1 MVGEVLGKRYKI
13 LSKLGSGGMAEVY
26 KAHCLILNRTVA
38 IKVLRPQFASND
50 EFVERFRREAQAA
63 ASLSHPNI
71 VSIYDVGKDEE
82 ERYYIVME
90 YVSGTSLK
98 EAIERA
104 GRLPPQ
110 RAARIGWQILAALQ
124 RAHENGIVH
133 RDIKPHNV
141 MVTSDERVKVTD
153 FGIAR
158 ALSSSTLTET
168 GTIIGTVN
176 YFSPEQARG
185 EAVEAQSDIYSLGVV
200 LYEMLTG
207 AVPFKGESP
216 ISIALQHLQ
225 TVVTPPSQLN
235 PEIPKGLERVVV
247 KALEKSPERR
257 YQDARQMM
265 RALEPYA
272 FPGNDYEVVHAD
284 INGNDDTT
292 ITDLPTQVLTSP
304 SDLGANMEETLVRRK
319 SNKKKNPRQAIFVTL
334 FLILALLALAGGVM
348 IMLPE
353 WLYVEEVRVPDFA
366 GKTLEEA
373 KALASKAHIRLDD
386 PDMRYDEAVPPNR
399 VISQRPAAYE
409 RVKMNSKVTLVV
421 SLGREMVEVP
431 DLKGMDLR
439 QAFLELERL
448 ELKPGTQTT
457 DYSDEVEPN
466 KVASQSPDPGVHLE
480 KGALVDIVISDGPE
494 PLLVEV
500 PDFLGMNMTDA
511 EALLSLSGLVKGQ
524 VTDEV
529 RDGVPAGI
537 IVNQK
542 PEPGE
547 FVVAGSLVNFVI
559 GKSQD
564 TSSLLDAITP
574 ISTLVTIVVPPGTDL
589 QEVKIRINDYYGER
603 DYYVGMHTPGERIEK
618 QVNAWGRKMRIR
630 VYIGGVLYK
639 DETVPKG

>member
-26 KAHCLILNRTVA
+26 KAHCQILNRTVA
-38 IKVLRPQFASND
+38 IKVLRPQFTSND

-71 VSIYDVGKDEE
+71 VSIYDVGKDGDC
-82 ERYYIVME
+82 YYIVME
-90 YVSGTSLK
+90 CVTGTSLK
-98 EAIERA
+98 EAIAES
-104 GRLPPQ
+104 GHMSPQ
-110 RAARIGWQILAALQ
+110 RAARISWQILAALQ
-124 RAHENGIVH
+124 HAHENGIVH

-141 MVTSDERVKVTD
+141 MVTFDERVKVTD

-158 ALSSSTLTET
+158 ALSTSTLTET

-207 AVPFKGESP
+207 TVPFKGESP

-225 TVVTPPSQLN
+225 TVVTPPTKLN
-235 PEIPKGLERVVV
+235 PAIPKGLERVVL
-247 KALEKSPERR
+247 KALEKNPSRR

-272 FPGNDYEVVHAD
+272 FPGNDYETFH
-284 INGNDDTT
+284 DDVDSDSEIT
-292 ITDLPTQVLTSP
+292 ISDMPTQVISA
-304 SDLGANMEETLVRRK
+304 SDLAVNMEETLVRRK
-319 SNKKKNPRQAIFVTL
+319 PNNKRNPRRTIFATL
-334 FLILALLALAGGVM
+334 FFIFALLTLAAVVI

-353 WLYVEEVRVPDFA
+353 WLYVEEVRVPDFT

-373 KALASKAHIRLDD
+373 AALAEKAHVRLDD
-386 PDMRYDEAVPPNR
+386 PDKRYDEAVLPNR
-399 VISQRPAAYE
+399 VISQRPEPYA
-409 RVKMNSKVTLVV
+409 RVKMNSKITLVV
-421 SLGREMVEVP
+421 SLGKEIVEVP

-439 QAFLELERL
+439 QALLELERL
-448 ELKPGTQTT
+448 ELNPGTQSRE
-457 DYSDEVEPN
+457 YSDEVEPN
-466 KVASQSPDPGVHLE
+466 EIASQSPAAGVHAE
-480 KGALVDIVISDGPE
+480 KGTLVDIVLSDGPE
-494 PLLVEV
+494 PLLVTV
-500 PDFLGMNMTDA
+500 QDFSGMNIADA
-511 EALLSLSGLVKGQ
+511 ESYLAVSGLVKGRI
-524 VTDEV
+524 TEEI
-529 RDGVPAGI
+529 REGVPAGI
-537 IVNQK
+537 VISQT
-542 PEPGE
+542 PEPGQL
-547 FVVAGSLVNFVI
+547 VMVGSAVDFVI

-564 TSSLLDAITP
+564 ASSLLDAITP
-574 ISTLVTIVVPPGTDL
+574 VSTLVTIVVPPGTDL

-618 QVNAWGRKMRIR
+618 QINAWGRKMRIR

-639 DETVPKG
+639 DEMVPKG

>member
-38 IKVLRPQFASND
+38 IKVLRPQFASNE

-71 VSIYDVGKDEE
+71 VSIYDVGKDGEH
-82 ERYYIVME
+82 YYIVME

-98 EAIERA
+98 EAIRRS
-104 GRLPPQ
+104 GHLPPQ
-110 RAARIGWQILAALQ
+110 KAARISWQILAALQ
-124 RAHENGIVH
+124 HAHENGIVH

-158 ALSSSTLTET
+158 ALSASTLTET

-185 EAVEAQSDIYSLGVV
+185 DAVEAQSDIYSSGVV

-207 AVPFKGESP
+207 TVPFRGESP

-225 TVVTPPSQLN
+225 TTVTPPTELN
-235 PEIPKGLERVVV
+235 PAIPAGLERIVL
-247 KALEKSPERR
+247 KALEKNPWRR
-257 YQDARQMM
+257 YQDAKHMM

-272 FPGNDYEVVHAD
+272 FPGNDYDVVYD
-284 INGNDDTT
+284 NLNVDSEPDLI
-292 ITDLPTQVLTSP
+292 DLPTQVLPSP
-304 SDLGANMEETLVRRK
+304 QDPEADMEETLVRRK
-319 SNKKKNPRQAIFVTL
+319 PKKRNPRRTVFVTL
-334 FLILALLALAGGVM
+334 FLVVALLALAAGVI

-353 WLYVEEVRVPDFA
+353 WLYVEEVRVPDFT

-373 KALASKAHIRLDD
+373 EILANKAHVRLDS
-386 PDMRYDEAVPPNR
+386 PDKRYDETVPPNR
-399 VISQRPAAYE
+399 VVSQRPAAYE

-421 SLGREMVEVP
+421 SLGKETVEVP

-439 QAFLELERL
+439 QALLELERL
-448 ELKPGTQTT
+448 ELKPGAQSR
-457 DYSDEVEPN
+457 DYSDEVGLN
-466 KVASQSPDPGVHLE
+466 QVASQSPAAGIQVE
-480 KGALVDIVISDGPE
+480 KGTLVEIVLSDGPA
-494 PLLVEV
+494 PLLVTV
-500 PDFLGMNMTDA
+500 QDFSGMNIEEA
-511 EALLSLSGLVKGQ
+511 ESLLALSGLVKGR

-529 RDGVPAGI
+529 REGVQPGI
-537 IVNQK
+537 IVSQS
-542 PEPGE
+542 PQPGQIVVLGSAVD
-547 FVVAGSLVNFVI
+547 FVV
-559 GKSQD
+559 GKGQD
-564 TSSLLDAITP
+564 GSSLLDAITP
-574 ISTLVTIVVPPGTDL
+574 ISSLVTIVVPPGSDL

-603 DYYVGMHTPGERIEK
+603 DFYVGMHTPGERIEK
-618 QVNAWGRKMRIR
+618 QINAWGRNMRIR
-630 VYIGGVLYK
+630 VYIGGVLYR
-639 DETVPKG
+639 DEVVPKG